1 MREKL
6 FSTSGRAMAVF
17 SLSSWVKRAFGWP
30 IVDTQRAVQASV
42 SGKTVSAETALNLST
57 VFACSRLFSQSVA
70 SFGGGLYEIDAQGDK
85 VVAKDQELNRILT
98 RRPNANMTAFTFW
111 QAVVS
116 NLLLWGNAYILKKYR
131 GSGASRKLVSIEPL
145 YPALMTIR
153 QNPNLSLTYQYS
165 KDGFV
170 TEYSE
175 DEIAHFKGFS
185 VSGYMGLSVI
195 SSGCQTFGNALATEE
210 TSGRY
215 FSNGMRPG
223 AALKLPNTLKGDQR
237 KQLRD
242 NVISEMEGV
251 AKTGGT
257 IILEAGME
265 YQALGIPPADAQL
278 LQSRAFSVEEI
289 CRWFGVPPVLV
300 GHSNVTAWGSGV
312 EQITLGF
319 LNFSI
324 GPLLENLEQQI
335 RESIIP
341 TDQRSSV
348 FFDFDTSSFMRADSA
363 GRAALYN
370 SASQNGWMTRA
381 EIRRRENLPFI
392 DGSEE
397 LTVQSALTTL
407 QNLGKNEPNKTIEDS
422 SKV

>member
-1 MREKL
+1 
-6 FSTSGRAMAVF
+6 MAVF
-17 SLSSWVKRAFGWP
+17 SLTSWVKRAFGWP
-30 IVDTQRAVQASV
+30 VVDNQVAVKSSY

-70 SFGGGLYEIDAQGDK
+70 SFGGGLFEINAKGDK
-85 VVAKDQELNRILT
+85 VAAKDQDLNRILT

-131 GSGASRKLVSIEPL
+131 GSGANKKLVSIEPL
-145 YPALMTIR
+145 YPALVSIR
-153 QNPNLSLTYQYS
+153 QKENQMLVYQYT
-165 KDGFV
+165 KDGIM

-185 VSGYMGLSVI
+185 VSGFMGLSVI
-195 SSGCQTFGNALATEE
+195 SAGCQTFGNALATEE
-210 TSGRY
+210 TAGRY
-215 FSNGMRPG
+215 FANGMRPG
-223 AALKLPNTLKGDQR
+223 TALKVPNTLKGDQR
-237 KQLRD
+237 KQLRE
-242 NVISEMEGV
+242 NIVSEMEGV

-278 LQSRAFSVEEI
+278 LESRAFSVEEI

-341 TDQRSSV
+341 SEQRSTV
-348 FFDFDTSSFMRADSA
+348 FFDFDTSSFMRADST
-363 GRAALYN
+363 GRANLYN

-392 DGSEE
+392 EGSEE

-407 QNLGKNEPNKTIEDS
+407 QNLGKSDPNKTIEDS